1 MVLFHSLW
9 ETPYNIKNQIAACD
23 EEITMLRSVI
33 ASQVVSSGGRR
44 RYIITTE
51 QVGVLRGTGMQWT
64 AIASCL
70 EVSAKTKYRRKIEY
84 GIANSYIEITE
95 EELEWSIREILRLT
109 PFSGESYVRGALRDW
124 RIYIQWWRIR
134 EPLQRVD
141 PLNCA
146 IRWRYV
152 IERRLYDVK
161 KSNHLGH
168 IDSNHKL
175 INWWFVMLACI
186 DRYSR
191 TIIYLKCCTN
201 NLKSRVL

>member
-1 MVLFHSLW
+1 
-9 ETPYNIKNQIAACD
+9 
-23 EEITMLRSVI
+23 MLRSVI
-33 ASQVVSSGGRR
+33 TSQVVSSGGRR

-51 QVGVLRGTGMQWT
+51 QIGVLRGTGIQWT

-70 EVSAKTKYRRKIEY
+70 RVSAKTKYRRKIEY

-95 EELEWSIREILRLT
+95 EELEWNIREILRLT
-109 PFSGESYVRGALRDW
+109 PFSGESYVRGALRDR

-134 EPLQRVD
+134 EPLQQVGPVSR
-141 PLNCA
+141 A
-146 IRWRYV
+146 IRRRYV
-152 IERRLYDVK
+152 IQRRLYNVK
-161 KSNHLGH
+161 KSNHLWH

-191 TIIYLKCCTN
+191 TIIHVKCYTN